1 LSAPASH
8 AADTLASPFA
18 RPSAR
23 EQQRQRT
30 RARLFEAALAEFAKV
45 GFDRASVAAIARAA
59 GVSRPSFYFHF
70 PTKEHVLLELEWH
83 KEIEMVER
91 LEGHETLRETLGAL
105 PDAIV
110 DIYASIEGPGVARDM
125 VMIYARSPEYLPL
138 SEQPF
143 PLVRLLDSRFAEGAR
158 RGELRAGLDPRQ
170 ATFLCLTAVFGYL
183 ISGLPVGTQRD
194 DLRAAVG
201 LYLA

>member
-1 LSAPASH
+1 MSAAS
-8 AADTLASPFA
+8 SPFE

-23 EQQRQRT
+23 ELQRQRT
-30 RARLFEAALAEFAKV
+30 RARLFEAALAEFAKD
-45 GFDRASVAAIARAA
+45 GYDRASVAEIARAA

-70 PTKEHVLLELEWH
+70 PTKEHVLLELQWH
-83 KEIEMVER
+83 KELEIVER
-91 LEGHETLRETLGAL
+91 LEGFATLREVLGAL
-105 PDAIV
+105 PDAISDV
-110 DIYASIEGPGVARDM
+110 YDSIEGPGIARDM

-138 SEQPF
+138 AEQPF
-143 PLVRLLDSRFAEGAR
+143 PLVRLLERRFTEGAA
-158 RGELRAGLDPRQ
+158 RGELRAGLQPHQ

-183 ISGLPVGTQRD
+183 IAGLPAQRE

>member
-1 LSAPASH
+1 MSANATS
-8 AADTLASPFA
+8 AEASPFE

-23 EQQRQRT
+23 ERQRQRT
-30 RARLFEAALAEFAKV
+30 RARLFDAALAEFARA
-45 GFDRASVAAIARAA
+45 GFAGASVAEIARVA

-83 KEIEMVER
+83 KELEMVAR
-91 LEGHETLRETLGAL
+91 LEGHPTLRAL
-105 PDAIV
+105 LDAMPDAIV
-110 DIYASIEGPGVARDM
+110 DVYASIEGPGVARDM

-138 SEQPF
+138 SEQPY
-143 PLVRLLDSRFAEGAR
+143 PLVRLLDGRFHEGAQ
-158 RGELRAGLDPRQ
+158 RGELREGLEPRQ

-183 ISGLPVGTQRD
+183 ISGLPAQRE

-201 LYLA
+201 LYLR